1 MQRGGA
7 AECEARPSR
16 RASSAALQ
24 GPASLRNVKLPLRRA
39 VHAELRASQAGRG
52 TAGRAP
58 AASRTRQ
65 CSCPRP
71 SRRPSRR
78 DRSRRRRRRR
88 SARPTLPRLARH
100 RLARGPH
107 RSAAPQRRAAAPIR
121 SAATPRRRASRV
133 ASRPPLPLRCAVA
146 LLPRRHEHA
155 IRLAPERCRCRPAGF
170 QRKPAG
176 LWCMPAGVWLAL
188 AGIWRALAGIWRTV
202 AAISHAPVAIWSW
215 LAGVWS

>member
-88 SARPTLPRLARH
+88 SARPPLPRLARH
-100 RLARGPH
+100 RLARRPH
-107 RSAAPQRRAAAPIR
+107 RSAAPQRRAAAPRR
-121 SAATPRRRASRV
+121 SADSQRRNAAPPCVARGLSPTERCHFAAPWRRAGALVRGLHTRARLSLARTARAVTRRV
-133 ASRPPLPLRCAVA
+133 VGRLGRALRPLRPRAAVA
-146 LLPRRHEHA
+146 
-155 IRLAPERCRCRPAGF
+155 PADS
-170 QRKPAG
+170 R
-176 LWCMPAGVWLAL
+176 
-188 AGIWRALAGIWRTV
+188 
-202 AAISHAPVAIWSW
+202 
-215 LAGVWS
+215 

>member
-121 SAATPRRRASRV
+121 SAAMPRRRASRV
-133 ASRPPLPLRCAVA
+133 ASRPPSAATSLRHGAPRGRSRTRSARARSALSGVDCA
-146 LLPRRHEHA
+146 RRH
-155 IRLAPERCRCRPAGF
+155 LTCRRTARAG
-170 QRKPAG
+170 A
-176 LWCMPAGVWLAL
+176 AS
-188 AGIWRALAGIWRTV
+188 V
-202 AAISHAPVAIWSW
+202 AASRR
-215 LAGVWS
+215 GGTG